1 MIWEVDEKT
10 DTLEGLDAQG
20 RPDPAYAAGLGLVAA
35 PFGRRSL
42 AFVIDVAIWLV
53 LQLPLWVGAGP
64 LLAKLAN
71 GSISLYGLVNH
82 PGFTLAVVMA
92 AISVALLLV
101 YAIAQWILHGRK
113 GLTIGKAVTG
123 IRTVNVRSLERPGV
137 WWVLWRFVVVGAAGV
152 LPVVGPALV
161 LSSSTFDLERRG
173 RGWHDHTARTW
184 LVDIRAGLNPYDE
197 KRMRIARKTVK
208 AEPVPERS
216 SLPSLATAVNADGSP
231 QYRPGTRIS
240 AGVLGVARPHEPR
253 RAPAPAAPVGAGTA
267 PDRPSLATPTAVVAP
282 APAALVTPPLAAATP
297 PPAAPVPAPAHAA
310 PAEPSAA
317 RLAPVVAQPEPVVA
331 HPVLSLRL
339 DSGETLAVVEALLLG
354 RDPDVARVPGARA
367 VAVPDTTRSLSKT
380 HFSVCPAAGGIEI
393 VDRHSTNG
401 SVLVRAGVEY
411 PLPADTPVI
420 AAPGDRI
427 LLGDRWMDVV
437 PT

>member
-10 DTLEGLDAQG
+10 DALEGVDAQG
-20 RPDPAYAAGLGLVAA
+20 RPDPAYAAGLGLVRA

-42 AFVIDVAIWLV
+42 AFVCDLAIWAV
-53 LQLPLWVGAGP
+53 LQVPLWVGAGP
-64 LLAKLAN
+64 LLAKLAD

-82 PGFTLAVVMA
+82 PRFVLAVVLS

-101 YAIAQWILHGRK
+101 YALAQWILHGRK
-113 GLTIGKAVTG
+113 GLTIGKALTG
-123 IRTVNVRSLERPGV
+123 IRTINARSLERPGV
-137 WWVLWRFVVVGAAGV
+137 WWVLWRFVIVGASGI
-152 LPVVGPALV
+152 LPVAGPALV

-173 RGWHDHTARTW
+173 RGWHDHAARTW

-216 SLPSLATAVNADGSP
+216 SLPSLATAADADGSL
-231 QYRPGTRIS
+231 QYRPGARIS
-240 AGVLGVARPHEPR
+240 AGVLGVARPQEPR
-253 RAPAPAAPVGAGTA
+253 TAPSAPAGPAPAAPG
-267 PDRPSLATPTAVVAP
+267 PDRASLATPAGGQPEPMAP
-282 APAALVTPPLAAATP
+282 APAPVAAP
-297 PPAAPVPAPAHAA
+297 SAPVPASVPAVPAPEEPPA
-310 PAEPSAA
+310 PAASAE
-317 RLAPVVAQPEPVVA
+317 APVFA
-331 HPVLSLRL
+331 LRL

-354 RDPDVARVPGARA
+354 RDPDAARVPGTRA

-380 HFSVCPAAGGIEI
+380 HFSVRPASGGIEV

-401 SVLVRAGVEY
+401 SVLVRAGAEY

-437 PT
+437 PA